1 MWSEWL
7 DGGMTNLHDVR
18 RDYSGQPLPEDAATI
33 DPWGLLAQW
42 VDDALAAGEPEPTA
56 VTLATVDE
64 EGRPQARIVL
74 LKEISPEGLVVFT
87 SYDSAKGQELAA
99 RPVASASFWWPVQIR
114 QVRAVGV
121 VTKLSREASE
131 AYFAKRPRASQLEAW
146 ASEQSAPV
154 ASRADLVAAVAA
166 VEERFEGQDVPCPP
180 NWGGYVIDVDSF
192 EFWQGLPS
200 RLHDRI
206 RCTRT
211 ADGWRNERLQ
221 P

>member
-1 MWSEWL
+1 MIQ
-7 DGGMTNLHDVR
+7 MANLHDVR
-18 RDYSGQPLPEDAATI
+18 RDYSGNPLPDDAAAV
-33 DPWGLLAQW
+33 DPWELLAQW

-74 LKEISPEGLVVFT
+74 LKEISPDGLVIFT
-87 SYDSAKGQELAA
+87 GYNSAKGHELAT
-99 RPVASASFWWPVQIR
+99 RPVASVSFWWPVQMR
-114 QVRAVGV
+114 QVRAVGNV
-121 VTKLSREASE
+121 SKLSREASE

-146 ASEQSAPV
+146 ASEQSAPLR
-154 ASRADLVAAVAA
+154 SREDLIAAVAA
-166 VEERFEGQDVPCPP
+166 VEERFEGRDVPCPP
-180 NWGGYVIDVDSF
+180 EWGGYVVDVDSI

-211 ADGWRNERLQ
+211 PEGWSNERLQ